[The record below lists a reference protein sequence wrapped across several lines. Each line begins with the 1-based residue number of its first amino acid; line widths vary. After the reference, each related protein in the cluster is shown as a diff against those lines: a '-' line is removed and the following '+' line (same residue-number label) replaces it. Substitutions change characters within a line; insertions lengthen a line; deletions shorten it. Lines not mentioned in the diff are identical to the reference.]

1 MTNYSSYPRFLVS
14 VDCVVFGYED
24 SKLKVLIHKRPYDPG
39 KGELSLI
46 GGFVEKNENL
56 EDAAAR
62 IMKNFTGLD
71 DVYLTQIAAFGEVE
85 RDPGERVI
93 SIVYFVLVN
102 TSRFNEKVASEHNA
116 EWVDI
121 DQLPQLC
128 FDHNLMVDKAREMLG
143 GFIKNTPVAGHLL
156 PEYFT
161 ITNLHTL
168 HEAILGQE
176 IDKRN
181 FRRSLSD
188 KPYIHAT
195 DMIDKKSSRRG
206 ALLYKFD
213 L

>member
-1 MTNYSSYPRFLVS
+1 MTSYSSYPRFFVS
-14 VDCVVFGYED
+14 VDCVVFGFED
-24 SKLKVLIHKRPYDPG
+24 NKLKVLIHKRPYDPG

-56 EDAAAR
+56 ETAALR
-62 IMKNFTGLD
+62 ILTDFTGLD
-71 DVYLTQIAAFGEVE
+71 DVHLSQIAAFGEVE

-93 SIVYFVLVN
+93 SIVYSVLLDL
-102 TSRFNEKVASEHNA
+102 SRFNENIATEHNA

-121 DQLPQLC
+121 DQLPKLC
-128 FDHNLMVDKAREMLG
+128 FDHNMMVDKARLMLG
-143 GFIKNTPVAGHLL
+143 EAIKNSPVAGHLL
-156 PEYFT
+156 PSHFT
-161 ITNLHTL
+161 ISTL
-168 HEAILGQE
+168 QTLYEAILGQE

-195 DMIDKKSSRRG
+195 DLIDHKSSRRG